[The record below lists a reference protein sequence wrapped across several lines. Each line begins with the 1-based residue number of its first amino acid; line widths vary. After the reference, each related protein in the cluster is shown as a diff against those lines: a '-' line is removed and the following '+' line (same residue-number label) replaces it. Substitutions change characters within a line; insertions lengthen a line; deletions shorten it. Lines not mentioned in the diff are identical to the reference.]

1 MKSIKYWFS
10 MSIITLLLLVF
21 IELFVRLCFPFIQA
35 QGCDKIML
43 QDFVYGKSMGLAPN
57 RSGIFFGRLVH
68 VDGNRSRRN
77 AHRFN
82 KKKNAWLHIGDSVT
96 MGVGVDD
103 DSTFSALLAQDA
115 DSINILNPSL
125 IGYSVVDYKNVIR
138 QLVITDGNA
147 LKITHITLF
156 YCLNDIYGQTFIEKP
171 TQRYKLLEFIK
182 THYLTY
188 IALKALLFDRPKA
201 LYEYDKKHYDPD
213 GKELNQVVQELSQIQ
228 ILCRLKNIDFN
239 IVVLPYLSQLE
250 QKNRPTKEFNILN
263 TALQKLNQNPPA
275 IIDASPAFDGE
286 EEVESNYLF
295 GDGIHFS
302 NEGHRKT
309 KAFYQSKVAR

>member
-1 MKSIKYWFS
+1 
-10 MSIITLLLLVF
+10 
-21 IELFVRLCFPFIQA
+21 
-35 QGCDKIML
+35 ML

-77 AHRFN
+77 THRFN
-82 KKKNAWLHIGDSVT
+82 KKKSAWLHIGDSVT

-125 IGYSVVDYKNVIR
+125 IGFSVVDYKNVIR

-171 TQRYKLLEFIK
+171 RHTI
-182 THYLTY
+182 
-188 IALKALLFDRPKA
+188 
-201 LYEYDKKHYDPD
+201 
-213 GKELNQVVQELSQIQ
+213 
-228 ILCRLKNIDFN
+228 
-239 IVVLPYLSQLE
+239 
-250 QKNRPTKEFNILN
+250 
-263 TALQKLNQNPPA
+263 
-275 IIDASPAFDGE
+275 
-286 EEVESNYLF
+286 
-295 GDGIHFS
+295 
-302 NEGHRKT
+302 
-309 KAFYQSKVAR
+309 